1 MLKTV
6 LGFPRIYTY
15 RETSDF
21 STRANGPVG
30 GPGMWL
36 KPPCTQSRM
45 VSAAFSGL
53 SRSTSRCAQARRR
66 YGPARAHYQ
75 ASDDTATAFIRCKNG
90 QAGVAVSCGVL
101 RRRVELRE
109 PRHRYPWV
117 AAFQP
122 AGREVRAPRQRATR
136 GRTCRS
142 TTHRRS
148 FATNGARS
156 STLSPSTSSHR
167 QTARG
172 GAISWRY
179 CSRRRIGHHW
189 ARGRTRIRA
198 PVAEPDQ
205 RLADHDRTWLA
216 LAARSRVTR

>member
-30 GPGMWL
+30 GPGMRL

-45 VSAAFSGL
+45 VSAAFSGS

-101 RRRVELRE
+101 GRRVELRE

-122 AGREVRAPRQRATR
+122 AGEKFVRLGKGRHVAGRAVRRPTAGVSQRIALVRRRYHPRHRATV
-136 GRTCRS
+136 
-142 TTHRRS
+142 
-148 FATNGARS
+148 
-156 STLSPSTSSHR
+156 
-167 QTARG
+167 
-172 GAISWRY
+172 
-179 CSRRRIGHHW
+179 RRRVGAPYHGDTV
-189 ARGRTRIRA
+189 RGTRSHSNQGA
-198 PVAEPDQ
+198 GG
-205 RLADHDRTWLA
+205 
-216 LAARSRVTR
+216 